1 MPRATAQDS
10 NMGGGKKD
18 GAPTLSRLNALY
30 KKFGSPRP
38 PVVVMTGCEPN
49 TSQTP
54 CAPPL

>member
-1 MPRATAQDS
+1 
-10 NMGGGKKD
+10 MGGGKKD